1 MRGKRIIVSA
11 DPQGKFTE
19 MVVKTGET
27 HYPGQIVQIDPTVAL
42 SGGRNTAKIY
52 DRAVDGDQPIGAFW
66 VCTEDNMA
74 LQGKGITD
82 STTFDSYAAGE
93 RASYYSPMAGEEL
106 NLLYLNLSGTADDHA
121 AGEIGMV
128 DDGTGKIIATT
139 GSPETEVCV
148 IKETVTDPT
157 ADFLAWVEW
166 SGH

>member
-1 MRGKRIIVSA
+1 MRGHCIIVSA

-19 MVVKTGET
+19 GLVAAGET
-27 HYPGQIVQIDPTVAL
+27 HYPGQIVQVDPTVAL
-42 SGGRNTAKIY
+42 VGGRHTFKVY
-52 DRAVDGDQPIGAFW
+52 DRAADGDQPIGAFW
-66 VCTEDNMA
+66 VVTELNMS
-74 LQGKGITD
+74 LQGKALTS
-82 STTFDSYAAGE
+82 STSFDSYAAGE

-106 NLLYLNLSGTADDHA
+106 NLLYLNIAGTADDHA

-148 IKETVTDPT
+148 LKETVTDPA